1 MQVEG
6 KAIENAL
13 NLFETEVERVK
24 SIDKS
29 INVYEQSDGPAE
41 SVRLKSRMDAI
52 RVNMETA
59 KEDLGKLQPDL
70 IEKRKVVDDRER
82 HRKQLQQ
89 NIDILVAKERI
100 ESLRA
105 ELDGLEKEKDSVEG
119 SDTAESEHD
128 ELRTKRSDLL
138 HKKARSD
145 GMFSSHM
152 EHIIALKVCCI
163 FVLTE
168 LDSLSAFSAN
178 SVIVNTKMSTIDTG
192 GRKSMRRRRNRRQ
205 KT

>member
-41 SVRLKSRMDAI
+41 SARLKPRMDAI

-105 ELDGLEKEKDSVEG
+105 ELDGLENERDSVEG
-119 SDTAESEHD
+119 SDTAESELQ
-128 ELRTKRSDLL
+128 ELRSKRSDLL

-152 EHIIALKVCCI
+152 EQIIALKVCCI
-163 FVLTE
+163 F
-168 LDSLSAFSAN
+168 SS
-178 SVIVNTKMSTIDTG
+178 
-192 GRKSMRRRRNRRQ
+192 
-205 KT
+205 